1 MGSLHPKRFTATQA
15 QKLSF
20 KFCINHYAG
29 PVVYSTELFM
39 EKNKDELPAEV
50 TELFTGS
57 SVPLL
62 KIIFTE
68 PPATGVNKKTGTI
81 TVCTQFRDQLTSLME
96 KINHTKPHYV
106 RCLKPNDKNLPDTFD
121 RLRITEQLKY
131 GGVLEAVRVA
141 RAGFPM
147 RMPLDGFYNHYK
159 RLANPFNPITA
170 TLPHK
175 LDKNDKAVVEQLKV
189 VLWDDT
195 SKPSASDPLTLKKVR
210 EMAIWKGKSSTA
222 NVNSQQVQLGKTKV
236 FMRRPPYDLLE
247 GRNAR
252 YNYLYASRI
261 QRLARGMVVRAW
273 YRSAKWAIVRLQRWA
288 RDLKLWKVIARRI
301 DAKRAKGIL
310 PPKYVP
316 PPMKEKKKKVQ
327 KPPSKSKET
336 PDTTVNVPDFM
347 YGEGRPRTY
356 SRDKDYNVPLAK
368 PATIVSR
375 RLVGGDSRK
384 EAGSIDDDVY
394 RWLFG
399 VNPPRGTGA
408 TGKKV
413 ITKEHE
419 QERTA
424 ARPTIMPA
432 PVIKAAPQAT
442 KAPPPLFA
450 KETVRSVG
458 TDSTYRSV
466 GGRNRKNK
474 QLGTFYKKNAT
485 KEESEEYKRQ
495 FPAQWSQASLV
506 RFFSRS

>member
-1 MGSLHPKRFTATQA
+1 MGTLHPKRFTATQA
-15 QKLSF
+15 QKLTF

-62 KIIFTE
+62 KIIFVE
-68 PPATGVNKKTGTI
+68 PPPSGANKKTGTV
-81 TVCTQFRDQLTSLME
+81 TVCTQFRDQLSSLME
-96 KINHTKPHYV
+96 KINQTKPHYV
-106 RCLKPNDKNLPDTFD
+106 RCLKPNDKNVPDLFD
-121 RLRITEQLKY
+121 RMRITEQLKY

-147 RMPLDGFYNHYK
+147 RMPLNGFYNHYR

-170 TLPHK
+170 SLPHR
-175 LDKNDKAVVEQLKV
+175 LDSNDRAIVEQLKIA
-189 VLWDDT
+189 LWDDQ
-195 SKPSASDPLTLKKVR
+195 SKPTSTDPLALKKIR
-210 EMAIWKGKSSTA
+210 EMTIWKGKSSTA
-222 NVNSQQVQLGKTKV
+222 NVNAQQVQLGKTKV

-247 GRNAR
+247 GRSAR

-288 RDLKLWKVIARRI
+288 RDLKLWLVIAKRI

-310 PPKYVP
+310 PPKYVA
-316 PPMKEKKKKVQ
+316 PPMREKKKKVQ
-327 KPPSKSKET
+327 KPPSISKEVVETDVT
-336 PDTTVNVPDFM
+336 PEFQ
-347 YGEGRPRTY
+347 YGEGRTRTY
-356 SRDKDYNVPLAK
+356 SRDQDYRVPLAK

-375 RLVGGDSRK
+375 KLVGGDRK
-384 EAGSIDDDVY
+384 KDAVSVDDDVY

-399 VNPPRGTGA
+399 VNPPRGTA
-408 TGKKV
+408 TTKKV

-419 QERTA
+419 EERTA
-424 ARPTIMPA
+424 IKPIVMRA

-458 TDSTYRSV
+458 TESLSGV
-466 GGRNRKNK
+466 SGGRSRRNK
-474 QLGTFYKKNAT
+474 QLGTFYKKNAS
-485 KEESEEYKRQ
+485 KEESEEYKKQ
-495 FPAQWSQASLV
+495 FPTQWSQPSLI